1 MSRPKEPSPVQPV
14 VSILGR
20 DWDAFWPGLLWE
32 MEQELGQAEDIS
44 DPFPFTET
52 DYYDNELG
60 TPIYRRII
68 AFQGLIDPLR
78 LVDIKLVFN
87 ELEAVYLR
95 EDGTRRANIDPGILS
110 LERLVLATGKEF
122 SHRIYLGR
130 GIWADLTLLFQRG
143 GWRTLPWTFPDY
155 AGERV
160 QSILTRI
167 RNTYKVKLRAR
178 NG

>member
-1 MSRPKEPSPVQPV
+1 MSRPSEPAPVQPV
-14 VSILGR
+14 VSVFGR
-20 DWDAFWPGLLWE
+20 DWDQFWPGLLHA
-32 MEQELGQAEDIS
+32 MEAELGPSEDIS

-60 TPIYRRII
+60 TPIQRRIL
-68 AFQGLIDPLR
+68 AFRDLIDPVR
-78 LVDIKLVFN
+78 LIDIKWALN
-87 ELEAVYLR
+87 DLEADYAR
-95 EDGTRRANIDPGILS
+95 PDGTRRVNADPGILS

-130 GIWADLTLLFQRG
+130 GIWADLTLLYQRG
-143 GWRTLPWTFPDY
+143 GWRSLPWTYPDY

-167 RNTYKVKLRAR
+167 RSAYKAKLRAR
-178 NG
+178 